1 MFLKINFLFN
11 IFPTSDH
18 HHPSLFH
25 AVDTVNKM
33 GLNTGLVSAHLRK
46 CDKLMI
52 RDLIISAGGKAGVT
66 LLNPVIKMQLLAE
79 E

>member
-1 MFLKINFLFN
+1 
-11 IFPTSDH
+11 
-18 HHPSLFH
+18 
-25 AVDTVNKM
+25 M

-79 E
+79 ERGWVEGNNESLLNNVHC